1 MNIASL
7 NRLYATYSTAS
18 ATPVKAAATDGSS
31 AATQAAAASNMPQE
45 LPPLEC
51 PTPASVAAAKEKFAA
66 NAAEKFR
73 QAGIQVPPEPVLTPD
88 RMGYVSVANDHPD
101 KARIEQ
107 LFHEDTELRD
117 QFAEVASGEELLH
130 AVQGYEEY
138 AARYAALQGN
148 PSAQAALVEARIA
161 YNNQSFYIT
170 LKGDGGTETFFG
182 GLQGVTA

>member
-7 NRLYATYSTAS
+7 NSLYGAYSTAS
-18 ATPVKAAATDGSS
+18 ATPVRAAATDGSS
-31 AATQAAAASNMPQE
+31 GAAQTTAANNLPQE
-45 LPPLEC
+45 LPPLEF
-51 PTPASVAAAKEKFAA
+51 PSAASVAAAKEKFAA
-66 NAAEKFR
+66 SAAEKFR

-101 KARIEQ
+101 KAKIEQ
-107 LFHEDTELRD
+107 LFHEDTQLRD
-117 QFAEVASGEELLH
+117 QFAEVASGEALLH
-130 AVQGYEEY
+130 AAQGYEEY
-138 AARYAALQGN
+138 AARYGALQGN
-148 PSAQAALVEARIA
+148 PAAQAALVDARIA